1 MPKDVNDKKEKKEN
15 KHFFKDFKAELK
27 RVIWPTPKQLV
38 NNTVAVITIV
48 LITAVIVFALDFVF
62 KTVDDYGINK
72 LKEVV
77 GTKNEQSN
85 TTTSNEEANNTTN
98 NITNEAGNPI
108 FLISSSV
115 NGIGSVPEPTNP
127 VTPLVFLTIYH
138 VFSVTIILIKTYPG
152 KTFFK
157 FVFL

>member
-27 RVIWPTPKQLV
+27 RIIWPTPKQLV

-85 TTTSNEEANNTTN
+85 TTTSNEEANTTN
-98 NITNEAGNPI
+98 NITNEAGN
-108 FLISSSV
+108 
-115 NGIGSVPEPTNP
+115 NTTNNE
-127 VTPLVFLTIYH
+127 TSNTTNTTKNET
-138 VFSVTIILIKTYPG
+138 SNTTNTTNTNATANNTKN
-152 KTFFK
+152 
-157 FVFL
+157 